1 MDSRQL
7 IIKADEIARNEGFTQ
22 ARWSA
27 EAGHAKSGQT
37 VSRIV
42 NKGDCRLSTFVALL
56 KSIGCELMIIKNN
69 GGKYERAED

>member
-27 EAGHAKSGQT
+27 EAGYAKSGQT

-56 KSIGCELMIIKNN
+56 RSIGCELTICRK
-69 GGKYERAED
+69 ETES

>member
-7 IIKADEIARNEGFTQ
+7 IIKADEIARNEGYTQ
-22 ARWSA
+22 AKWSTK
-27 EAGHAKSGQT
+27 AGYAKSGQT

-56 KSIGCELMIIKNN
+56 KSVGCELMIIKNN
-69 GGKYERAED
+69 GGQYERAED